1 MRDDEVETGSLG
13 YFGGEISPVASRRA
27 RPGGVRHARSGWQ
40 RVELDKAN
48 RECYKPMPLFHRV
61 AMQAGVLA
69 RGSQERWLV
78 CRQKKKKKK
87 RLLKAASHIQYKK
100 ACQANA
106 QSVVCSRFSSYFL
119 IIASVSIPHLHLPA
133 HRLARHPDHSSPVRA
148 SVFSTGGLVF
158 RYSQHVFGL
167 AGDKGTRR
175 QGLLLQCPYQGDAM
189 DQAAGD
195 DEPGGGTYIDLFIDS
210 LFFFSL
216 FLFISFHFFFIHLIT
231 FFFFLLF
238 LFSFFFFTLFL
249 LSSFLPFFLS
259 FSLFFFTLLHV
270 FHVFPSFSSFF
281 HYFPLSR
288 S

>member
-1 MRDDEVETGSLG
+1 
-13 YFGGEISPVASRRA
+13 
-27 RPGGVRHARSGWQ
+27 
-40 RVELDKAN
+40 
-48 RECYKPMPLFHRV
+48 
-61 AMQAGVLA
+61 MQAEVLA

-78 CRQKKKKKK
+78 CRQKKKRKKK
-87 RLLKAASHIQYKK
+87 EVVEGCFTYTYKK

-106 QSVVCSRFSSYFL
+106 QSVVCSRFSSFFL

-195 DEPGGGTYIDLFIDS
+195 VVSGGGTYIDLFFDS
-210 LFFFSL
+210 
-216 FLFISFHFFFIHLIT
+216 HFFFR
-231 FFFFLLF
+231 FF
-238 LFSFFFFTLFL
+238 FSFFFIFFSFISSPFFFFHSFFFIFFFFPLFL

-270 FHVFPSFSSFF
+270 FHLLFPSFSSFF
-281 HYFPLSR
+281 PYFSSLLFLVLFVC
-288 S
+288 